1 MPFSGSL
8 TSAVSGLTNHQ
19 TMMDT
24 IANNIA
30 NVDTIGFKSSRVTFS
45 EAFDQVLRNA
55 TGPTALSGGTNPI
68 QVGLGMTVQAIDT
81 LMTQGNLETTGQTT
95 DLALQGDG
103 FFIVNLN
110 GSQYYSRA
118 GAFQFD
124 GTGRLVDPGTGAIV
138 QGKVADAQGNLPIGS
153 AVQDISIPF
162 GQKSPANASTY
173 IKLTGNLDSS
183 QTPLGT
189 VLKSNSVFAIDNG
202 SYDVEGLLAA
212 DNGGGNNHIVTG
224 MVPDSTTMTLTVDG
238 SANTYTYVSVDSGNG
253 KGDFHSLQDLV
264 NEINYSLNQKYGG
277 ASPVAAS
284 IDSTTGMISFVNSD
298 ATNTHSV
305 QITSTNPVLQSAM
318 NASNPT
324 TLAAGGGRVSTQQF
338 SHVATSADLLVNLRN
353 ALGKS
358 MGIVNGDNIDING
371 KVSDT
376 SVPQGVLQVIG
387 ASSTYGDLAKSVN
400 AAFGISNSTGTTID
414 PATGSL
420 TISGDGGTAHAIAN
434 VDITDA
440 TTPSTAFDG
449 VFSAS
454 PGDWSQTQAATDVQQ
469 NISTTIYDSLG
480 DQYDVTLAFTRD
492 VTSPNT
498 WTWKATVGDPAQI
511 TGGGSGK
518 AVFNNDGSLNT
529 FTFDDG
535 STTLQVNPRKVGDS
549 ANLSANLISLSLNVG
564 SKGDFAGLTQMSGA
578 STTVSGQQ
586 DGYGL
591 GTLTSESIDQ
601 NGKIV
606 GEFSNGTT
614 RTLGEVMVATF
625 DNPGGLIRKGGNLYG
640 VSASTG
646 NAIIGEA
653 GTAIPATVVSGS
665 LEQSN
670 VDLATELSNMIV
682 AERGYQAN
690 AQVITTS
697 SSMLSDL
704 VNSVR

>member
-1 MPFSGSL
+1 
-8 TSAVSGLTNHQ
+8 
-19 TMMDT
+19 MMDT

-45 EAFDQVLRNA
+45 EAFDQILRNA

-68 QVGLGMTVQAIDT
+68 QVGLGMTVQSIDT
-81 LMTQGNLETTGQTT
+81 LMSQGNLETTGQTT

-110 GSQYYSRA
+110 GDQYYTRA

-138 QGKVADAQGNLPIGS
+138 QGKVADAQGDLPVGS

-162 GQKSPANASTY
+162 GQKSPAKASTY

-189 VLKSNSVFAIDNG
+189 ILKSNSVFAIDNG

-224 MVPDSTTMTLTVDG
+224 MVPDSTTLTVTVDG
-238 SANTYTYVSVDSGNG
+238 TANTYTYVSVDSGNG
-253 KGDFHSLQDLV
+253 KGDFHTLQDLV
-264 NEINYSLNQKYGG
+264 NEINYSLNQQFGG
-277 ASPVAAS
+277 TSPLTASVDAA
-284 IDSTTGMISFVNSD
+284 TGTIKIVNGD

-318 NASNPT
+318 EAANPK
-324 TLAAGGGRVSTQQF
+324 TLAVNGGTLTTQEF
-338 SHVATSADLLVNLRN
+338 SHVATSADLLTDLRN

-358 MGIVNGDNIDING
+358 MGIQNNDDIDINA
-371 KVSDT
+371 KVNDT
-376 SVPQGVLQVIG
+376 SVTQGVLQVTG
-387 ASSTYGDLAKSVN
+387 ASTTYGDLAKSVN

-414 PATGSL
+414 PDTGAL
-420 TISGDGGTAHAIAN
+420 TINGDGGSAHAITN
-434 VDITDA
+434 VDITDG
-440 TTPSTAFDG
+440 TTPSTGFDG

-480 DQYDVTLAFTRD
+480 DQYNVTLAFTRD
-492 VTSPNT
+492 VTRPNT
-498 WTWKATVGDPAQI
+498 WTWKASVSDPAEI
-511 TGGGSGK
+511 TGGGSGT

-535 STTLQVNPRKVGDS
+535 STTLQINPRKVGDA
-549 ANLSANLISLSLNVG
+549 ANLSADLISLSLNVG
-564 SKGDFAGLTQMSGA
+564 AKGDFSGLTQMSGA

-601 NGKIV
+601 NGKII

-653 GTAIPATVVSGS
+653 GTAIPAQVVSGS

-704 VNSVR
+704 VNSIR

>member
-45 EAFDQVLRNA
+45 EAFDQILRNA

-68 QVGLGMTVQAIDT
+68 QVGLGMTVQSIDT
-81 LMTQGNLETTGQTT
+81 LMSQGNLETTGQTT

-110 GSQYYSRA
+110 GDQYYTRA

-162 GQKSPANASTY
+162 GQKSPAKASSY

-189 VLKSNSVFAIDNG
+189 ILKSNSVFAIDDG

-212 DNGGGNNHIVTG
+212 DSGGGNNHIVTG
-224 MVPDSTTMTLTVDG
+224 MVPDSTTLTMTVDG
-238 SANTYTYVSVDSGNG
+238 TASTYTYVSVDSGIG
-253 KGDFHSLQDLV
+253 KGDFHSLQDLMDEM
-264 NEINYSLNQKYGG
+264 NNSLNQEFGG
-277 ASPVAAS
+277 ASPITAS
-284 IDSTTGMISFVNSD
+284 IDPTSGTISIVNNDGSD
-298 ATNTHSV
+298 HTV

-318 NASNPT
+318 EASNPT
-324 TLAAGGGRVSTQQF
+324 TVTAGGGTLNTQQF
-338 SHVATSADLLVNLRN
+338 SHVATGSDLLANLRN
-353 ALGKS
+353 ALGNT
-358 MGIVNGDNIDING
+358 MGILDGDEVDING
-371 KVSDT
+371 KVNDT
-376 SVPQGVLQVIG
+376 SVTPGVLQVT
-387 ASSTYGDLAKSVN
+387 AATTTYGDLAKSVN

-414 PATGSL
+414 PNTGAL
-420 TISGDGGTAHAIAN
+420 TINGDGGTAHAITN

-449 VFSAS
+449 VFSGS

-480 DQYDVTLAFTRD
+480 DQYNVTLAFTRD
-492 VTSPNT
+492 VTRPNT
-498 WTWKATVGDPAQI
+498 WTWKASVGDPAQI
-511 TGGGSGK
+511 TGGGTGT
-518 AVFNNDGSLNT
+518 AVFNNDGSLNA

-535 STTLQVNPRKVGDS
+535 STTLQINPRKVGDA
-549 ANLSANLISLSLNVG
+549 ANLSADLISLSLNVG
-564 SKGDFAGLTQMSGA
+564 SKGDFTGLTQMSGA

-601 NGKIV
+601 NGKII

-653 GTAIPATVVSGS
+653 GTAIPTQVVSGS